1 MGADGREKSSVMHAT
16 LLPHSGIRSQLPAA
30 TGYPIRVFGR
40 KKDQAPDQQLT
51 AASSEQI
58 DRFKDPQSAKG
69 VPTPSRKAQEEAR
82 KRPLVPTDR
91 GAAKVAARD
100 ARREEQARMRRALD
114 TGEERFLPARDKGP
128 QKRYARD
135 YVDARFSLG
144 EYVMFAALAIVLL
157 TVVIPPQNDA
167 TLILFAAFWV
177 MVAGVAVDVWL
188 MTRKLKR
195 LLIAKFGGVDSG
207 VIWYASMR
215 SMQFRRLRLPKP
227 LVRRGEWPS

>member
-1 MGADGREKSSVMHAT
+1 M
-16 LLPHSGIRSQLPAA
+16 
-30 TGYPIRVFGR
+30 FGR
-40 KKDQAPDQQLT
+40 KKDQAPDPQVT
-51 AASSEQI
+51 PASNEQI
-58 DRFKDPQSAKG
+58 DRSRDPQSAKG

-82 KRPLVPTDR
+82 KRPLVPNDR
-91 GAAKVAARD
+91 VAAKGAARD

-128 QKRYARD
+128 QKRYVRD

-157 TVVIPPQNDA
+157 TVVIPPTNDA
-167 TLILFAAFWV
+167 TLVLFAAFWV
-177 MVAGVAVDVWL
+177 MVAGVAVDVWI

-195 LLIAKFGGVDSG
+195 LLVAKFGSVDPGV
-207 VIWYASMR
+207 VWYASMR
-215 SMQFRRLRLPKP
+215 AMQFRRLRLPKP

>member
-1 MGADGREKSSVMHAT
+1 M
-16 LLPHSGIRSQLPAA
+16 PAA

-82 KRPLVPTDR
+82 KRPLVPNDR
-91 GAAKVAARD
+91 AAAKVAARE

-114 TGEERFLPARDKGP
+114 TGEERFLPLRDKGP
-128 QKRYARD
+128 QKKYARD

-144 EYVMFAALAIVLL
+144 EYVMFVALAIVVL
-157 TVVIPPQNDA
+157 TVVIPPSSNSQIIVFG
-167 TLILFAAFWV
+167 LFWV
-177 MVAGVAVDVWL
+177 MVAGVAVDAWL
-188 MTRKLKR
+188 MSRKLKR
-195 LLIAKFGGVDSG
+195 KIFEKFNSVDSG
-207 VIWYASMR
+207 VIWYGTMR
-215 SMQFRRLRLPKP
+215 SLQFRRLRLPKP
-227 LVRRGEWPS
+227 MVKRGEWPS